1 MSMKMFL
8 LKFFFIIS
16 LMFIAVL
23 YGMQL
28 ANEGIHRT
36 KGYQDEEFNEA
47 WSVTENEDGDMEV
60 SMLGNDMGSHDLE
73 KKREKLEEI
82 KAFNFFAELGKKLAE
97 GLNKA
102 SEKLIQ
108 FIANLF

>member
-1 MSMKMFL
+1 MKMFL
-8 LKFFFIIS
+8 LKFFLVVS

-36 KGYQDEEFNEA
+36 KGYEDGEFEEA
-47 WSVTENEDGDMEV
+47 WSVAENEDGDMEV
-60 SMLGNDMGSHDLE
+60 SMLGNEMGSHDLE
-73 KKREKLEEI
+73 KKREKLEEM

-97 GLNKA
+97 GFNKA
-102 SEKLIQ
+102 SEKFIE
-108 FIANLF
+108 FIADLF